1 MTELIA
7 ATSTAMSQLQ
17 SALKANAI
25 QVPDDGAV
33 QRLLD
38 QQEWIYHIVRVQN
51 MLKKINKDQLYSV
64 FNSEHHLQAA
74 SRLFEFLQRRD
85 EGSCVVYGHKA
96 QGKTQFLFFVFKL
109 LQAMGEKVLFLDRT
123 ILPFGPKNQIRIRSD
138 KFCGHLWKDKFLQID
153 GNVTASLHN
162 FYQDPQAASLEDFF
176 TALCE
181 YTESTSDRVWI
192 IIDEVVLFENFP
204 LRLPEEQDLGPFN
217 WIVTG
222 SAGIGSWVSKRHLQ
236 NVVFDLP
243 LFTKEECLDFAQ
255 KFCTSLNM
263 NLETVFDGVP
273 SAGVDD
279 WLEEQF
285 GGVVGYIAELILHSK
300 ENKLVS
306 EYMSSLDDRVRAII
320 TNAAE
325 RRHISNMALATD
337 WLNEIKS
344 SSNRWTCFCDAGL
357 CGGAPPRG
365 VIFTFILKWLCTF
378 SPEEDSLP
386 LVVMFRS
393 RFKGDP
399 GLDGCLLELEGI
411 LKLRAKKSIEASL
424 LTKNDQGW
432 IVQESMELPP
442 RGTPLNFWAYDESNS
457 ALAALE
463 KSMNSSS
470 SPWNLIQVPSG
481 FNVIDVALVVVSGS
495 PAIYGM
501 QITRSVKPFAEHHTF
516 DTCSQK
522 SQARLDK
529 FWSVISDHFKLNGVY
544 RLFYVMLA
552 PNCEGDQ
559 FKPPAGHASD
569 YYFAPTSI
577 VADAVNPKKA
587 RPSKIIAPR
596 QSREKKQKNQNTFQ
610 LTSCLVTP
618 HSRVKKTHR
627 DSPKATKLV
636 V

>member
-17 SALKANAI
+17 AALKANAI
-25 QVPDDGAV
+25 EVPDDGAV

-38 QQEWIYHIVRVQN
+38 QREWIYNSVRVED
-51 MLKKINKDQLYSV
+51 MLYRINKDQLYSV

-74 SRLFEFLQRRD
+74 SRLFEFLKQQQRKK
-85 EGSCVVYGHKA
+85 GSCVVYGHKA

-123 ILPFGPKNQIRIRSD
+123 ILPFNNEVDIHSR
-138 KFCGHLWKDKFLQID
+138 KFCGHLWRAQFQQIDHPTLGETLDKF
-153 GNVTASLHN
+153 
-162 FYQDPQAASLEDFF
+162 YKDPQGASVGAFLG
-176 TALCE
+176 ALSK
-181 YTESTSDRVWI
+181 YTESTGARVWI

-204 LRLPEEQDLGPFN
+204 LRLPEEQDRGPFN

-222 SAGIGSWVSKRHLQ
+222 SAGIGSWVANKHLQ
-236 NVVFDLP
+236 NIVFDLP
-243 LFTKEECLDFAQ
+243 LFSKEECLDFAQ
-255 KFCTSLNM
+255 KFCMSLNM

-279 WLEEQF
+279 WLEERF

-306 EYMSSLDDRVRAII
+306 EYMSSLDDRVHAII
-320 TNAAE
+320 TKAAE
-325 RRHISNMALATD
+325 RKHISIMAPATD

-344 SSNRWTCFCDAGL
+344 SSNRWTCFRDAGL
-357 CGGAPPRG
+357 CGSAPPRG
-365 VIFTFILKWLCTF
+365 VIFTLILTWLCTYY
-378 SPEEDSLP
+378 PKEDSLQ

-393 RFKGDP
+393 RFSGDP
-399 GLDGCLLELEGI
+399 GLDGCLLELEEI

-442 RGTPLNFWAYDESNS
+442 RGTALNFWGYDESNS
-457 ALAALE
+457 RLE

-481 FNVIDVALVVVSGS
+481 FNVIDVVLVVVSGS

-501 QITRSVKPFAEHHTF
+501 QITRSVKPFADHHTF
-516 DTCSQK
+516 DTCSQT

-552 PNCEGDQ
+552 PNCEGYE

-577 VADAVNPKKA
+577 VADPKKA
-587 RPSKIIAPR
+587 RPSKPIAPR
-596 QSREKKQKNQNTFQ
+596 QSRAKKQK
-610 LTSCLVTP
+610 
-618 HSRVKKTHR
+618 K
-627 DSPKATKLV
+627 
-636 V
+636 